1 MKKLNENITR
11 LKTLMNISEASD
23 VYSNVDFKDRVVGSS
38 TPSKDNINV
47 ALLKDVQTAAE
58 RANVKVDVT
67 TAVSGHKTGKSRH
80 TTGNAVDIA
89 IINGKAVSNSNRGD
103 ADKLVGELIKMGYT
117 KNRESGNPKAVLTF
131 GFPGHDNHVHVS
143 NTTGTPTEKQDTPIS
158 EPLSPSKDFATSQSG
173 STPTDDIERNFIKS
187 IGASFGLKEEK
198 IYSEFGKDKVLSS
211 GTIKLPKNSNSQIK
225 SPVDGIVNNKKD
237 SSTSCVNKI
246 VIQHLIKEKKYYLE
260 FCNITKPY
268 VSDGEKVRKG
278 KIIGETNDDVII
290 SLYNSTY
297 DKVSITKYL
306 NVDTDDDKDKDD
318 DKEKEYKKSKTYK
331 DPLMAALIQ
340 APFKLLN
347 PFKDK
352 YDKKTGERIEKRWA
366 RATDKEQPT
375 PNWLTKMSPT
385 YKEKEVDKE
394 DEKINENIERIKKL
408 LK

>member
-11 LKTLMNISEASD
+11 LKTLMNILEASD
-23 VYSNVDFKDRVVGSS
+23 VYSNVDFKDGVIRGCS
-38 TPSKDNINV
+38 PSKDNINV

-58 RANVKVDVT
+58 RAGLKVDIT
-67 TAVSGHKTGKSRH
+67 TAISGHYSKPSRH
-80 TTGNAVDIA
+80 PSGNAVDIA
-89 IINGKAVSNSNRGD
+89 MINGKSVSNSNKGD
-103 ADKLVGELIKMGYT
+103 AEKLVGELVKMGYT
-117 KNRESGNPKAVLTF
+117 KNKESGNPKAVLTF

-158 EPLSPSKDFATSQSG
+158 EPLSPSKDFASSQSET
-173 STPTDDIERNFIKS
+173 TPTDDIERNFIKS

-237 SSTSCVNKI
+237 SGTSCVNKI
-246 VIQHLIKEKKYYLE
+246 AIQHLIKDKKYYLE
-260 FCNITKPY
+260 FCNVTNPS

-278 KIIGETNDDVII
+278 KIIGTTNDDVYI

-297 DKVSITKYL
+297 DRVSITKYINL
-306 NVDTDDDKDKDD
+306 DKDDDKDKDE
-318 DKEKEYKKSKTYK
+318 DKEKKSKTYK